1 MHQCIAEGSIDDGRL
16 PPPQAQDLPHDATDF
31 VDIHLLYDAARLDL
45 LFKRIAQSI
54 KFIGRFGD
62 KQRQLR
68 QKCQLVSST
77 HLLTPVNLPE
87 AGELP
92 LAKRTCCCTQRIT
105 RRVSADLRSES
116 PRTQPSSSLNSTPR
130 LWVNR
135 DLPLPIP
142 GEGRD
147 PVAQSLPHWGL
158 AHRLEGPNRLRC
170 LAPQSRFVA
179 AHAVKQSRVK
189 VGKAQ
194 ETLRDGA
201 GFRQRSERREHAP

>member
-1 MHQCIAEGSIDDGRL
+1 MFTLHRRKRRISQTMELISCL
-16 PPPQAQDLPHDATDF
+16 H
-31 VDIHLLYDAARLDL
+31 VHYDPARLDL

-62 KQRQLR
+62 EQRQLR

-77 HLLTPVNLPE
+77 HLLTPVNLPK
-87 AGELP
+87 AGELL
-92 LAKRTCCCTQRIT
+92 LARRTCCCRQRIT
-105 RRVSADLRSES
+105 HQLSADLRSEP
-116 PRTQPSSSLNSTPR
+116 PRTQPSSSCTRR

-135 DLPLPIP
+135 DLPLP

-147 PVAQSLPHWGL
+147 PMAQSLPHWRRRL
-158 AHRLEGPNRLRC
+158 SHRLEGPNRLRC

-179 AHAVKQSRVK
+179 AHAVKQGRVK

-194 ETLRDGA
+194 ETSRDGA

>member
-77 HLLTPVNLPE
+77 HLLTPVNYPRP
-87 AGELP
+87 GSC
-92 LAKRTCCCTQRIT
+92 RW
-105 RRVSADLRSES
+105 RSERAAARNESLAGS
-116 PRTQPSSSLNSTPR
+116 PLIYAVNHRGRNPR
-130 LWVNR
+130 RPALDDYGVNR

-142 GEGRD
+142 GEG
-147 PVAQSLPHWGL
+147 
-158 AHRLEGPNRLRC
+158 
-170 LAPQSRFVA
+170 
-179 AHAVKQSRVK
+179 
-189 VGKAQ
+189 
-194 ETLRDGA
+194 
-201 GFRQRSERREHAP
+201 